1 MAFKMLWKLVAHYRR
16 ENERLVDSNCDL
28 MQQLE
33 DAQARSKS
41 LQRELDDLAGSNG
54 RHDEALVKLKR
65 DRSTLAEELEAA
77 KIEAARYK
85 SLYALATA
93 ESGQAEDVP
102 KLKEELS
109 ELRCRKAAK
118 LKDIGVES
126 LARQVSSA
134 ALSGKGRTIM
144 TLVDSKGSLVLE
156 LSGNVFGPEGGT
168 RSAACNF
175 SGAKGGLLRMEPA
188 DQTLFEG
195 GRIQRGS
202 HEALKAY
209 LAEHADTVVF
219 DADYWP
225 ELSKKASAGSLQAKR
240 FENPQVIVA

>member
-1 MAFKMLWKLVAHYRR
+1 MALKMLWKLVAHYRR

-28 MQQLE
+28 MQRLE
-33 DAQARSKS
+33 DAQSRLKT
-41 LQRELDDLAGSNG
+41 LEREIEDLAGSNG
-54 RHDEALVKLKR
+54 RHDETLAKLKR
-65 DRSTLAEELEAA
+65 DRTALAEELQA
-77 KIEAARYK
+77 KKVEAARYK
-85 SLYALATA
+85 SLYELATA
-93 ESGQAEDVP
+93 ESGQEDDVP

-109 ELRCRKAAK
+109 ELRCRRAAK

-126 LARQVSSA
+126 LARQVSGA
-134 ALSGKGRTIM
+134 ALSGKGRTIV
-144 TLVDSKGSLVLE
+144 TLVDSAGSLVLE
-156 LSGNVFGPEGGT
+156 LSGNVFGPEGGA
-168 RSAACNF
+168 RSAACSF

-202 HEALKAY
+202 QEALKAY

-225 ELSKKASAGSLQAKR
+225 ELGRKGGAKSIQVTR
-240 FENPQVIVA
+240 FAKPHPEVA